1 MKTKLYL
8 LTGFLG
14 SGKTTLL
21 LEMLKRLDNKKIGVI
36 QNEIGKISIDGEIL
50 RNDDIQMV
58 ELNRGSIFCS
68 CLKLNFVQAL
78 ADMAEK
84 DFEYLFVESSG
95 IGDPSNLDEI
105 LKAVT
110 VIAGDKYEFKGAI
123 CLADA
128 INFENQLEEDE
139 AVERQI
145 KHCNMAIIT
154 KSDVTGDEGFEKVL
168 NKIKEINPIC
178 RVEKSVNGVM
188 DYSFLDEDLVQYKW
202 AEAEESTNSVE
213 TKPKTLFLNF
223 EGEIEKEKLTAFLE
237 DMTDDVYRMKGFF
250 NLKGEGWNQVD
261 VVGKKIDYKP
271 CNDKGSSQL
280 VFISKKG
287 PAIIKKIF
295 SSWEER
301 VGLEMKLKN

>member
-202 AEAEESTNSVE
+202 AESEESTNSVE

-271 CNDKGSSQL
+271 CNDKGNSQL

-295 SSWEER
+295 SSWEDR

>member
-21 LEMLKRLDNKKIGVI
+21 LEMLKRLDSKKIGVI

-50 RNDDIQMV
+50 RNDDIHMI

-154 KSDVTGDEGFEKVL
+154 KSDVTGDERFEKVY

-188 DYSFLDEDLVQYKW
+188 DYSFLNEDLVQYKW
-202 AEAEESTNSVE
+202 AEFEESTNSVE

-223 EGEIEKEKLTAFLE
+223 KGEVDREKLTAFLE

-250 NLKGEGWNQVD
+250 NLKEEGWNQVD
-261 VVGKKIDYKP
+261 VVGNKIDYKP
-271 CNDKGSSQL
+271 CSDKSNSQL

-295 SSWEER
+295 SSWEDI

>member
-202 AEAEESTNSVE
+202 AESEESTNSVE

-223 EGEIEKEKLTAFLE
+223 EGEVEQEKLTAFLE

-271 CNDKGSSQL
+271 CSDKGNSQL

-287 PAIIKKIF
+287 PTIIKKIF

>member
-178 RVEKSVNGVM
+178 RVERSVNGVM

-202 AEAEESTNSVE
+202 AESEESTNSVE

-223 EGEIEKEKLTAFLE
+223 EGEVEQEKLTAFLE

-295 SSWEER
+295 SNWEDR

>member
-1 MKTKLYL
+1 MKTRLYL

-154 KSDVTGDEGFEKVL
+154 KSDVTGDEGFERVFNKV
-168 NKIKEINPIC
+168 KEINPIC

-188 DYSFLDEDLVQYKW
+188 DYSFLDEDLIRYKW

-223 EGEIEKEKLTAFLE
+223 EGEVEQEKLTAFLE

-271 CNDKGSSQL
+271 CNDKVNSQL

>member
-202 AEAEESTNSVE
+202 AESEESTNSVE

-223 EGEIEKEKLTAFLE
+223 EGEVEQAKLTAFLE

-271 CNDKGSSQL
+271 CSDKGSSQL

>member
-202 AEAEESTNSVE
+202 AESEESTNSVE

-295 SSWEER
+295 SSWEDR

>member
-21 LEMLKRLDNKKIGVI
+21 LEMLKRLDNKKIVVI

-50 RNDDIQMV
+50 RNDDIHMV

-154 KSDVTGDEGFEKVL
+154 KIDVTGDEGFEKVY

-178 RVEKSVNGVM
+178 RVEKSVNGVI
-188 DYSFLDEDLVQYKW
+188 DYSFLNEDLMQYKW
-202 AEAEESTNSVE
+202 AEAEESTNSIE

-223 EGEIEKEKLTAFLE
+223 EGEVEKEKLTAFLE

-250 NLKGEGWNQVD
+250 NLKEEGWNQVD

-271 CNDKGSSQL
+271 CNDKGNSQL

-287 PAIIKKIF
+287 PTIIRKIF

>member
-1 MKTKLYL
+1 
-8 LTGFLG
+8 
-14 SGKTTLL
+14 
-21 LEMLKRLDNKKIGVI
+21 MLKRLDNKKIGII

-78 ADMAEK
+78 ADMADK

-154 KSDVTGDEGFEKVL
+154 KSDVTGDEGFEKAL

-188 DYSFLDEDLVQYKW
+188 DYSFLDEDLIQYKW

-250 NLKGEGWNQVD
+250 NIKGEGWNQVD

-287 PAIIKKIF
+287 PTIIKKIF
-295 SSWEER
+295 FGWEDR